1 MEPDFVFQRMMEYIV
16 KNDFDTAK
24 VSIMNDMNKISDS
37 CLSSMIIMR
46 ANTDIELIKIVAGFS
61 IMSDKVKQY
70 YNNPEKAIIDYS

>member
-37 CLSSMIIMR
+37 SISSMLVMK
-46 ANTDIELIKIVAGFS
+46 AETDIELIKIVAGFA

-70 YNNPEKAIIDYS
+70 YNNPDKAIVDYS